1 MSDEKTSRARGVDR
15 VIEIFRQL
23 HISRKPMAMRDLID
37 ATGAPRSSVYE
48 LVSLLGE
55 AGLLEL
61 DADGAVFFGREMH
74 YYGADYMAHNDLIRR
89 AHQLMVEI
97 VARHGETVQLCM
109 LEGNKYTVVL
119 SESNAHPFKITSDIG
134 VRVPIPW
141 TATGRLLLSN
151 WSDSAILE
159 LIPEEDYRLANGTVL
174 DKQAFLDDIH
184 RAGLQGYCQT
194 EGLSESFTCCMAAP
208 IRSRSGQ
215 AVAAVCFMISRDTPP
230 ERRKMLL
237 EELIVSGQKLSD
249 FT

>member
-1 MSDEKTSRARGVDR
+1 MPDEKPSRARGVDR
-15 VIEIFRQL
+15 VIEILRQL
-23 HISRKPMAMRDLID
+23 HIARQPMAMRELID

-48 LVSLLGE
+48 LVSLLSE
-55 AGLLEL
+55 AGLVEL
-61 DADGAVFFGREMH
+61 DANGEVFFGREMH

-89 AHQLMVEI
+89 SHQLMVEI

-134 VRVPIPW
+134 VRIPITW

-151 WSDSAILE
+151 WSDSAIID
-159 LIPEEDYRLANGTVL
+159 LIPEEDYLLANGHVL
-174 DKQAFLDDIH
+174 DKQVFLEDIH
-184 RAGLQGYCQT
+184 RAGQQGYCLT

-215 AVAAVCFMISRDTPP
+215 AVAAICFMVSRDTPE
-230 ERRKMLL
+230 ERRQILL
-237 EELIVSGQKLSD
+237 NELIVSGQKLSD

>member
-1 MSDEKTSRARGVDR
+1 MPDEKVSRARGVDR
-15 VIEIFRQL
+15 VIDIFRQL
-23 HISRKPMAMRDLID
+23 HIAGRPMAMRELIE
-37 ATGAPRSSVYE
+37 ATGAPRSSVYD
-48 LVSLLGE
+48 LVSLLGD

-134 VRVPIPW
+134 VRVPITW

-151 WSDSAILE
+151 WSDSDILK
-159 LIPEEDYRLANGTVL
+159 LIPEEDYQLANGQIL
-174 DKQAFLDDIH
+174 DKQTFLNEIH
-184 RAGLQGYCQT
+184 YAGHLGYCMT

-208 IRSRSGQ
+208 IRSRGGQ
-215 AVAAVCFMISRDTPP
+215 AVAAICFMVSRDTPE
-230 ERRKMLL
+230 ERRQMLL
-237 EELIVSGQKLSD
+237 KELIDAGRKLSD
-249 FT
+249 LT

>member
-1 MSDEKTSRARGVDR
+1 MPDEKVSRARGVDR
-15 VIEIFRQL
+15 VIDIFRQL
-23 HISRKPMAMRDLID
+23 HIAGRPMAMRDLIE
-37 ATGAPRSSVYE
+37 ATGAPRSSVYD
-48 LVSLLGE
+48 LVSLMGD

-89 AHQLMVEI
+89 AHQSMVEI

-134 VRVPIPW
+134 VRVPITW

-151 WSDSAILE
+151 WSDSDILK
-159 LIPEEDYRLANGTVL
+159 LIPEEDYQLANGQIL
-174 DKQAFLDDIH
+174 DKQTFLNEIH
-184 RAGLQGYCQT
+184 YAGHLGYCMT

-215 AVAAVCFMISRDTPP
+215 AVAAICFMVSRDTPE
-230 ERRKMLL
+230 ERRQMLL
-237 EELIVSGQKLSD
+237 KELIDAGRKLSD
-249 FT
+249 LT